1 MLDRIKVKLEK
12 INIKEKELEQKL
24 NSDQSFKGY
33 ESRIS
38 DLEHS
43 KKELLQQIS
52 ELEIKN
58 DAYLQEIENLREA
71 NDNLHDEL
79 KNKSPK
85 PNEDLD
91 DQFDILRE
99 KEEKIKEMMEVV
111 NNTIAI
117 KQKSLEDWEKELMK
131 KQREYESLN
140 ADIKDKDNLEV
151 NNLNKKIKDMEKSAE
166 IKQSEISKIQEKF
179 KLLEDKY
186 KMLKLQLSKMSGF
199 VNQFPT
205 EQLTN
210 LQKSELE
217 LINKLIINIKQNE
230 SNNASF
236 ESDVESIS
244 KQYETD
250 LKNKINQYEHD
261 LNNRE
266 NEINKKDEILNKQI
280 MEIKQALG
288 IKDDQEIT
296 ALNNSVIKYRNSE
309 KVFNDYESL
318 IDKQEAE
325 INSLRM
331 KVKKLGEG
339 GEEVEV

>member
-1 MLDRIKVKLEK
+1 M
-12 INIKEKELEQKL
+12 
-24 NSDQSFKGY
+24 
-33 ESRIS
+33 
-38 DLEHS
+38 
-43 KKELLQQIS
+43 QQIS

-58 DAYLQEIENLREA
+58 DAYFQEIENLREA
-71 NDNLHDEL
+71 NQNLYEEL

-117 KQKSLEDWEKELMK
+117 KQKSLEDWEKELVK
-131 KQREYESLN
+131 KQNEYQSMN
-140 ADIKDKDNLEV
+140 ADFNNKNNSEV
-151 NNLNKKIKDMEKSAE
+151 NNLHKKIKDMEKSAE
-166 IKQSEISKIQEKF
+166 IKQSEIIKIQEKF

-199 VNQFPT
+199 VNQFEP

-210 LQKSELE
+210 LQKSELN

-236 ESDVESIS
+236 ESGDVESIS
-244 KQYETD
+244 QQYETD
-250 LKNKINQYEHD
+250 LKNKIKQYEND
-261 LNNRE
+261 LIDRE
-266 NEINKKDEILNKQI
+266 NEINRKDEILNGQI
-280 MEIKQALG
+280 KEIKQALG

-296 ALNNSVIKYRNSE
+296 ALNNSVIKFKNSE
-309 KVFNDYESL
+309 KVFND
-318 IDKQEAE
+318 
-325 INSLRM
+325 
-331 KVKKLGEG
+331 
-339 GEEVEV
+339 